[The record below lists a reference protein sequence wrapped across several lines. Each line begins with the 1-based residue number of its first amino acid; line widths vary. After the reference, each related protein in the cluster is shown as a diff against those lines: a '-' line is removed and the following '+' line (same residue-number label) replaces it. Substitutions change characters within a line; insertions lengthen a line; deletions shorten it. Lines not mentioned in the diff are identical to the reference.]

1 MTVFISYSWDNEKHK
16 SFVRRMATDLRVE
29 YGINV
34 LLDQFELNAGKNL
47 TQFLDNSINIAD
59 KVLMILTPNYKLKA
73 EKRNGGVGYEYSIVS
88 QTLFTTQN
96 NDTKF
101 IPILREGSIGES
113 APSYVNSLIYIP
125 FSENDDYDELL
136 LEVARNIYNE
146 HLNVKPEVG
155 NKPDFK
161 NKERHIAEKRQF
173 KSIEEIILEKI
184 RQFLDAQNYIAGK
197 DTISAWDFNTNKSKN
212 IVFDYNFKF
221 RTKKNE
227 VEGFDNYWDYYY
239 FKTGRKKEIEEVKS
253 LIEEFEKLNFN
264 PLRLTTT
271 LFLVL
276 MDEERSG
283 KMLHRHLTETIYKW
297 RKDRIIVYAKIYIL
311 YVNSIS
317 QITKEQL
324 ELIFE
329 T

>member
-161 NKERHIAEKRQF
+161 NKERHIAR
-173 KSIEEIILEKI
+173 
-184 RQFLDAQNYIAGK
+184 
-197 DTISAWDFNTNKSKN
+197 
-212 IVFDYNFKF
+212 F
-221 RTKKNE
+221 R
-227 VEGFDNYWDYYY
+227 
-239 FKTGRKKEIEEVKS
+239 
-253 LIEEFEKLNFN
+253 
-264 PLRLTTT
+264 
-271 LFLVL
+271 
-276 MDEERSG
+276 
-283 KMLHRHLTETIYKW
+283 
-297 RKDRIIVYAKIYIL
+297 
-311 YVNSIS
+311 
-317 QITKEQL
+317 
-324 ELIFE
+324 
-329 T
+329 